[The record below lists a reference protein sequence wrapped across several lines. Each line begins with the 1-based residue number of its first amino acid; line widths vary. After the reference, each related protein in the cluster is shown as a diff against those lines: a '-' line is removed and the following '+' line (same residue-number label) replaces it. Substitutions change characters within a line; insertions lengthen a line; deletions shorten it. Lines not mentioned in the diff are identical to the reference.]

1 MLFNTNAFARLESNH
16 TSLRMISDTVIRQHS
31 KQTICID
38 GECKTTENTI
48 ISVGPQKQHESENT
62 NTNATK

>member
-38 GECKTTENTI
+38 GECKTTE
-48 ISVGPQKQHESENT
+48 KYYY
-62 NTNATK
+62 